1 MSTDIELESE
11 SIYMVQ
17 FWGGNE
23 KGSCIQ
29 LTSENGYIQMGLKEA
44 AEIAYELSKYVR
56 EESIRRQKLL
66 KQQIADLKNTEKNVF
81 NEIAEMNL
89 SEYEVNKIVT
99 TYVGA
104 FCPITYEKEN
114 INE

>member
-11 SIYMVQ
+11 GIAMVQ

-29 LTSENGYIQMGLKEA
+29 LTSAYGYVQMGLKEA
-44 AEIAYELSKYVR
+44 AEIAHELSKYVK
-56 EESIRRQKLL
+56 EESIRRQNLL
-66 KQQIADLKNTEKNVF
+66 KQQSTTLKSTEKSVF

-89 SEYEVNKIVT
+89 YEYEVSKLIT
-99 TYVGA
+99 SHVGT
-104 FCPITYEKEN
+104 FCPIYYEKEDC
-114 INE
+114 